1 MPGPFVH
8 VSPEASTWKGRPR
21 IPVLDRIHRS
31 GFPDGA
37 DDGIRTRGLLL
48 GKQACCRCTTSA
60 WPGFPNGFG
69 PYPLR
74 SAIGVL
80 SRTREPRPRCEGWDS
95 NPRPP
100 GYEPGGLPN
109 CPTPHGRAFPGTPHG
124 KGRVPDGPQGAVP
137 GRRRGGAR
145 VCGPTVAAK
154 HAMEESN
161 LRGRFWRPSDCH
173 CPNGVLCF
181 PLFDCQTSPPA
192 SGVRPR
198 AAACDGMR
206 PRRGGHPLRRV
217 ASHGRARRRPARRP
231 GACLSAGSTPRT
243 AMRPPTPPIRP
254 ALRAP
259 ATGRRRPCPEART
272 PRTATPPRTPS
283 SLRKP

>member
-1 MPGPFVH
+1 MLLRQRPM
-8 VSPEASTWKGRPR
+8 EGRLRVPL
-21 IPVLDRIHRS
+21 VDRIHCS
-31 GFPDGA
+31 GFPDRA
-37 DDGIRTRGLLL
+37 DDGVRTRGFLL

-60 WPGFPNGFG
+60 WPGFPNGSDHI
-69 PYPLR
+69 PSDRR
-74 SAIGVL
+74 SACFPAPGNQGLVARGGIRTHDLQVMGLAGYRTALPRMAAL
-80 SRTREPRPRCEGWDS
+80 SR
-95 NPRPP
+95 
-100 GYEPGGLPN
+100 
-109 CPTPHGRAFPGTPHG
+109 
-124 KGRVPDGPQGAVP
+124 
-137 GRRRGGAR
+137 GRRTAGACSGRPARGRSRAAAR
-145 VCGPTVAAK
+145 RARICGPTVAAK

-231 GACLSAGSTPRT
+231 GACLSAGMPRT
-243 AMRPPTPPIRP
+243 AMRPPTHPIRP
-254 ALRAP
+254 ARRAP

-272 PRTATPPRTPS
+272 PRTAAPPRTPS
-283 SLRKP
+283 FLRKP

>member
-8 VSPEASTWKGRPR
+8 VSPEASPWKGRPR

-60 WPGFPNGFG
+60 WPGFPNGSG

-80 SRTREPRPRCEGWDS
+80 SHTREPRPRCEGWDS

-137 GRRRGGAR
+137 GRRREGAR

-206 PRRGGHPLRRV
+206 PRRGSRAYAACRISYANQTQAGATTRDMPMGRHAQNGH
-217 ASHGRARRRPARRP
+217 
-231 GACLSAGSTPRT
+231 
-243 AMRPPTPPIRP
+243 
-254 ALRAP
+254 
-259 ATGRRRPCPEART
+259 
-272 PRTATPPRTPS
+272 ATPNAPNTACTPS
-283 SLRKP
+283 PSHR

>member
-1 MPGPFVH
+1 MCAHAGAVRPCFLRKRPM
-8 VSPEASTWKGRPR
+8 EGRLRVPL
-21 IPVLDRIHRS
+21 LDRIHCF

-37 DDGIRTRGLLL
+37 DDGVRTRGLLL
-48 GKQACCRCTTSA
+48 GKQACCHCTTSA
-60 WPGFPNGFG
+60 LRGVGFEPTTSRSWAWRATEL
-69 PYPLR
+69 PYP
-74 SAIGVL
+74 AW
-80 SRTREPRPRCEGWDS
+80 PR
-95 NPRPP
+95 
-100 GYEPGGLPN
+100 
-109 CPTPHGRAFPGTPHG
+109 FPGDAARQ
-124 KGRVPDGPQGAVP
+124 GRVPDGPQGAVP
-137 GRRRGGAR
+137 GRRREGAR

-231 GACLSAGSTPRT
+231 GACLSAGMPRT
-243 AMRPPTPPIRP
+243 AMRPPTHPIRP
-254 ALRAP
+254 ARRAP

-272 PRTATPPRTPS
+272 PRTAAPPRTPS
-283 SLRKP
+283 FLRKP